1 MELSDEVTI
10 PAKRDVVYKKLNDAE
25 VLKKCIPGCEELER
39 RSDTELDAVVVL
51 KIGPMKARF
60 KGSVTLD
67 PTGAPDS
74 FSLAGEGNGGVAG
87 FAKGGATVKLVD
99 QGGETL
105 LKYKAHAEP
114 GGKIAQLGSR
124 LIEST
129 AKKLSAAFFGNFE
142 EHMAGGDV
150 AEQK

>member
-1 MELSDEVTI
+1 MELSDEITI
-10 PAKRDVVYKKLNDAE
+10 PAPRETVYAKLNDAG
-25 VLKKCIPGCEELER
+25 VLRECIPGCEELER
-39 RSDTELDAVVVL
+39 RSETELDAVVTL

-67 PTGAPDS
+67 PTGAPGN

-87 FAKGGATVKLVD
+87 FAKGGATVELVD
-99 QGGETL
+99 QGEATL
-105 LKYKAHAEP
+105 LRYQAHAEP
-114 GGKIAQLGSR
+114 GGKIAQLGNR

-142 EHMAGGDV
+142 EHMAGDGG
-150 AEQK
+150 AG